1 MILRITFIFIMGRVM
16 DLKKE
21 RQVFREYI
29 ATKGLKQ
36 SAQRDVILEVFLKS
50 EKHLTSDELYGMS
63 RRRLPSIGHATVY
76 RTLRLL
82 CECGLCRGLKLED
95 GVTRY
100 EHLYG
105 HEHHDHLICTKCGK
119 FVEVV
124 DPEIEKLQEK
134 LAKANGFVVKRH
146 RLELYGTC
154 KECRT

>member
-1 MILRITFIFIMGRVM
+1 M

-21 RQVFREYI
+21 RQIFREYI
-29 ATKGLKQ
+29 TRKGLKQ
-36 SAQRDVILEVFLKS
+36 STQRDVILEVFLKS
-50 EKHLTSDELYGMS
+50 EKHLTSEELYRMAKRKLS
-63 RRRLPSIGHATVY
+63 TIGHATVY

-105 HEHHDHLICTKCGK
+105 HEHHDHLICMKCGK

-124 DPEIEKLQEK
+124 DPKIEKLQERI
-134 LAKANGFVVKRH
+134 AQEHGFDLRRH
-146 RLELYGTC
+146 KMELYGTC